1 MQERVL
7 YKSRTTKAKKHPEE
21 FMSIIIDG
29 MNSCNIPL
37 KMPMPKGK
45 VFFVFLKNFY
55 NFLKKINE
63 ALRFFFFLKKCF
75 TFFFI
80 NFNRDIKTYKT

>member
-7 YKSRTTKAKKHPEE
+7 YKSRTTKAKEHPEE

-45 VFFVFLKNFY
+45 VFFYFFYKKNQQGALFLC
-55 NFLKKINE
+55 
-63 ALRFFFFLKKCF
+63 FF
-75 TFFFI
+75 
-80 NFNRDIKTYKT
+80 

>member
-7 YKSRTTKAKKHPEE
+7 YKSRTTKAKEHPEE

-45 VFFVFLKNFY
+45 VFFYFSWIAIS
-55 NFLKKINE
+55 INWSY
-63 ALRFFFFLKKCF
+63 
-75 TFFFI
+75 TFSKL
-80 NFNRDIKTYKT
+80 NVTS